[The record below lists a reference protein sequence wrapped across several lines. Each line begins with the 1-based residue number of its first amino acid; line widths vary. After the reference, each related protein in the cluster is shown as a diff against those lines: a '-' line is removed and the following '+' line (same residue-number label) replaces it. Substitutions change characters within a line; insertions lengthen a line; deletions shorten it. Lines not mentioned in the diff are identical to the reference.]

1 MEYRQLGKSDV
12 KVSAVTLGTWAI
24 GGWMWGGQD
33 ESDAIDAIRRSVDLG
48 VTSID
53 TAAVYGF
60 GESEELVGR
69 AVAGRRD
76 KVQILTK
83 YGLRWD
89 IDVGGE
95 QHFQTQDNDG
105 NPVTIHKYAKAD
117 SVITECERSLKRL
130 GTDYIDLY
138 QCHWRD
144 HSTPV
149 EETFEAMDKLLK
161 DGKILAAGVSNFSVE
176 EIEAANR
183 TAPVA
188 AVQPPFS
195 MVNRGAEKDIIPY
208 CHQND
213 IGVIVYSPLERG
225 LLTGKVTLDR
235 EFPETDHRSNN
246 PFFSGENRGRVLEF
260 LDKIRPV
267 AEAHDATLAQV
278 VINWTI
284 HRPGITAA
292 LVGARNAEQAEQNAA
307 AAELTLSE
315 DQMRTIDR
323 LVDGLKLEV

>member
-33 ESDAIDAIRRSVDLG
+33 ESDAIDAIKRSVDLG

-60 GESEELVGR
+60 GKSEELVGK
-69 AVAGRRD
+69 AVADRRD

-89 IDVGGE
+89 IDAGGVE
-95 QHFQTQDNDG
+95 HFDTQDNEG
-105 NPVTIHKYAKAD
+105 NPITIHKYAKPD
-117 SVITECERSLKRL
+117 SVIEECERSLKRL
-130 GTDYIDLY
+130 GTDYIDLF

-144 HSTPV
+144 RSTPV
-149 EETFEAMDKLLK
+149 EETFEAIDKLLK
-161 DGKILAAGVSNFSVE
+161 DGKILAAGVSNFTVE
-176 EIEAANR
+176 EIEAANK
-183 TAPVA
+183 AVPLA
-188 AVQPPFS
+188 AAQPPFS
-195 MVNRGAEKDIIPY
+195 MVNRGAEKDVIPH
-208 CHQND
+208 CRDNS

-235 EFPETDHRSNN
+235 EFPEDDHRSRT
-246 PFFSGENRGRVLEF
+246 PLFSRENRKRVLDF
-260 LDKIRPV
+260 LEKVRPI
-267 AEAHDATLAQV
+267 ANAHDATLAQV

-292 LVGARNAEQAEQNAA
+292 LVGARNASQAEQNAA
-307 AAELTLSE
+307 AAELKLSDE
-315 DQMRTIDR
+315 EMSRIDD
-323 LVDGLKLEV
+323 LVDDLKLDV